1 MKNVYIAKGASLHQ
15 INRLAE
21 TIRASAFDS
30 SEGEIDIIRYL
41 EIDLPKIFPG
51 LYLFIEDDVTM
62 GARRA
67 FISEDPLGIVVSES
81 IYEAAA
87 QKSAFATEVLLHEV
101 GHLFLH
107 HRYAALG
114 LNNADAVYRDRIK
127 DTPLPNSAEWQ
138 ATAFALCF
146 LYPYSFCKRYKT
158 AIEIKKA
165 YKLTERQAIRIHKH
179 LGRLKMRQ
187 DQTSLSKEGNW
198 IKTVISDLPPKKA
211 IERTADPVGQ
221 FSLFFSGRRPENNL
235 LDA

>member
-1 MKNVYIAKGASLHQ
+1 MKNVYVAKGASLHQ

-21 TIRASAFDS
+21 TIRTSAFGPG
-30 SEGEIDIIRYL
+30 EGELDIIRYL

-62 GARRA
+62 GSRRA

-87 QKSAFATEVLLHEV
+87 NKSAFAMEVLLHEV

-114 LNNADAVYRDRIK
+114 LNNADAVYSDSVRN
-127 DTPLPNSAEWQ
+127 TPLPNSAEWQ

-146 LYPYSFCKRYKT
+146 LYPYSFCKKYKS
-158 AIEIKKA
+158 ANEIRKS
-165 YKLTERQAIRIHKH
+165 YKLTEKQAIRISRH
-179 LGRLKMRQ
+179 LSRLKVRKNETVASN
-187 DQTSLSKEGNW
+187 DGNW
-198 IKTVISDLPPKKA
+198 IKAVISELPKRA
-211 IERTADPVGQ
+211 SLERTPDPLGQ
-221 FSLFFSGRRPENNL
+221 LSLFFNGKQSQRGALN
-235 LDA
+235 A